1 MCREQRGLPRPALS
15 TVALA
20 VVAGWMLAG
29 IIITGT
35 AIVRWP
41 PVSSP
46 LLDVVGWELV
56 TIATGVALAIGGALV
71 MTAVHPELKLS
82 TRWRIETSGIW
93 LMGGGWL
100 TYAILSWRSAHAAA
114 VVVIMLGHVVAALL
128 RWRDILREEHA
139 TRALPG
145 AGGEL

>member
-1 MCREQRGLPRPALS
+1 MRLPALTLPRPAQS

-56 TIATGVALAIGGALV
+56 TIATGVALAVGGALV
-71 MTAVHPELKLS
+71 MIAAHPALKLS

-100 TYAILSWRSAHAAA
+100 TYAILSWRSAEAVAVVLIMAGHVAAA
-114 VVVIMLGHVVAALL
+114 MI
-128 RWRDILREEHA
+128 RWWDIRREERA

-145 AGGEL
+145 AEGCP

>member
-1 MCREQRGLPRPALS
+1 MRLPALTLPRPAQS

-29 IIITGT
+29 LAVIGSAVIH
-35 AIVRWP
+35 WP

-46 LLDVVGWELV
+46 LVSVVGWELV
-56 TIATGVALAIGGALV
+56 TIATGVSLMIGGALV
-71 MTAVHPELKLS
+71 MTAAHPALKLS

-93 LMGGGWL
+93 LMGGGWI
-100 TYAILSWRSAHAAA
+100 TYAILSWRSAEAVAVVLIMAGHVAAA
-114 VVVIMLGHVVAALL
+114 MI
-128 RWRDILREEHA
+128 RWWDIRREERA